1 MTRGDIISVSLPRDY
16 GKPRPALVI
25 QSDLFSYLHSVTVL
39 PLTSE
44 ILQAEACRVT
54 IEASQENGLRKQS
67 QVMVD
72 KASSLPRSKAGPA
85 IGHLSATEM
94 AAVNRALAL
103 FLGFA

>member
-1 MTRGDIISVSLPRDY
+1 
-16 GKPRPALVI
+16 
-25 QSDLFSYLHSVTVL
+25 
-39 PLTSE
+39 
-44 ILQAEACRVT
+44 VT

-72 KASSLPRSKAGPA
+72 KASSLPRSKAGPV

>member
-1 MTRGDIISVSLPRDY
+1 
-16 GKPRPALVI
+16 
-25 QSDLFSYLHSVTVL
+25 
-39 PLTSE
+39 
-44 ILQAEACRVT
+44 LQAEACRVT

-72 KASSLPRSKAGPA
+72 KASSLPRSEAGPV

>member
-1 MTRGDIISVSLPRDY
+1 MKRGDIISVSLPRDY

-25 QSDLFSYLHSVTVL
+25 QSDAFRHLHSVTVL

-44 ILQAEACRVT
+44 ILDAETCRIT
-54 IEASQENGLRKQS
+54 IEASRQNGLRRRS

-72 KASSLPRSKAGPA
+72 KASTLPRLKTGPVV
-85 IGHLSATEM
+85 GRLSTSEM

-103 FLGFA
+103 FFGFA